1 LRKYE
6 VPEIAALFGEIMKFV
21 LAALLISTQFASA
34 AYGQDKPKPDNL
46 DRSSTALK
54 SATLPE
60 PVDYDYAWD
69 EFNHRGRLIWTCRG
83 IQSDAFVPAELC
95 KFKPKIDSQWPDK
108 EVPGNWKE

>member
-1 LRKYE
+1 
-6 VPEIAALFGEIMKFV
+6 MKFA

-34 AYGQDKPKPDNL
+34 GYAQEKPKSDES
-46 DRSSTALK
+46 DTSSTTVK

-69 EFNHRGRLIWTCRG
+69 EFNHRGRMIWTCRG
-83 IQSDAFVPAELC
+83 IQSGGFVPPEFC

-108 EVPGNWKE
+108 KVPGNWKE